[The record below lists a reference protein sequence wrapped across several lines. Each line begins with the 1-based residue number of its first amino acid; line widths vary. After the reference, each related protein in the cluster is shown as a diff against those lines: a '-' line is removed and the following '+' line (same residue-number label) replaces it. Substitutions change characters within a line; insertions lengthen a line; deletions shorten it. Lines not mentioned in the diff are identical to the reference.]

1 VKINIRLASREKYVE
16 KSSLPPQVDVNIVG
30 KTPRLHPGLT
40 PDVDDAG
47 VRTPIA
53 KSALNVIARH
63 DGALFDF
70 ICARRNAHLDRFM
83 IRVTRSGGLATY
95 LVLAVAGWVVGGE
108 AGRLLLAAASA
119 AGLAAA
125 IGYLPKRLVARPR
138 PTLGSASR
146 HALLKHPDAWSFP
159 SSHTAT
165 AFAAAITLGA
175 ALGPVALAT
184 LLLWAAAVGI
194 SRVYVGAHYPLD
206 VLMGAVLGTSV
217 ALTLAGFRDDTA
229 AFLLTTMSGSF

>member
-1 VKINIRLASREKYVE
+1 MRTKAARRHGALA
-16 KSSLPPQVDVNIVG
+16 L
-30 KTPRLHPGLT
+30 
-40 PDVDDAG
+40 
-47 VRTPIA
+47 IA
-53 KSALNVIARH
+53 HH

-70 ICARRNAHLDRFM
+70 VCARRNARLDRFM

-95 LVLAVAGWVVGGE
+95 VALAIAGWIVGANE
-108 AGRLLLAAASA
+108 GRLLLAAATA

-125 IGYLPKRLVARPR
+125 IGYVPKRLVARPR
-138 PTLGSASR
+138 PTCASASR

-165 AFAAAITLGA
+165 AFAAAITLGV
-175 ALGPVALAT
+175 ALGPGALAF
-184 LLLWAAAVGI
+184 LLGWAAVVGI

-206 VLMGAVLGTSV
+206 VLMGAILGTTV

-229 AFLLTTMSGSF
+229 AFLLASVAGMF